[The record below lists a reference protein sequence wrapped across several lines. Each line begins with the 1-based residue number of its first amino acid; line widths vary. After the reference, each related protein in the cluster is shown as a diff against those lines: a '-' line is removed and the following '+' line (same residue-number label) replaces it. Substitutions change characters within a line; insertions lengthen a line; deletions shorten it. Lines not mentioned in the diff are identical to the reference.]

1 MGNHYILKVFSGPHI
16 GAEILLS
23 RGRMLIGRGDQ
34 CDIVL
39 YDSAISLEHVELV
52 ISDQEIQLSSIDQ
65 TIYIAGK
72 ALTEKMVKVDTYQFI
87 TIGTTHFSIGINGEN
102 WPQIVIPELD
112 ILSTETTE
120 SIETGK
126 SLDSEP
132 DSPFH
137 GISFPGF
144 KKSVA
149 KYLVRSKYTKL
160 SVALSLVLTTSAAIA
175 VSLAL
180 DGDLVTQQASYASIN
195 GVFQKYDADT
205 SKKKVEIASETITK
219 LKRKITQ
226 AKFSDIDIEQENNKF
241 LVQGN
246 VTSKTQKK
254 QLIKLLEP
262 YSHKIQFL
270 VYIKQQQLSSAKNI
284 ASELQINKLNF
295 SITKPNIL
303 TVKGYIENE
312 NDWLQAKDILKD
324 DIEGISEIDD
334 KEVET
339 QNHRIQELETLLEE
353 QELISLVDI
362 KSTPGQV
369 LVMAELT
376 QENAQHWETIAYTFK
391 QRYGKHPLL
400 KAKIVLLEM
409 DPNDLDI
416 QIRGIVT
423 TGNDSSIVLTSS
435 GSYKEGE
442 QFSNGFTIKTIEPR
456 RVVLSRNHQT
466 IELPIMNSA
475 LAKNDINTDESRD
488 DE

>member
-52 ISDQEIQLSSIDQ
+52 ISDQEIQISSIDQ
-65 TIYIAGK
+65 TIFIAGK
-72 ALTEKMVKVDTYQFI
+72 ALTEKTVKVDTYQFI
-87 TIGTTHFSIGINGEN
+87 TIGTTHFSIGINGED

-112 ILSTETTE
+112 VLSTETTE
-120 SIETGK
+120 SVETGT
-126 SLDSEP
+126 SLDSKP

-137 GISFPGF
+137 SISFPDF
-144 KKSVA
+144 KRSVA

-180 DGDLVTQQASYASIN
+180 DGDLTQQASYASIN
-195 GVFQKYDADT
+195 GVFQKYDTDT
-205 SKKKVEIASETITK
+205 PKKKVEIASETITK

-226 AKFSDIDIEQENNKF
+226 AKFSDIDVEQENNKF

-262 YSHKIQFL
+262 YSHKIQL
-270 VYIKQQQLSSAKNI
+270 RVYIKQQQLSSAKNI
-284 ASELQINKLNF
+284 ASELRINKLNF
-295 SITKPNIL
+295 SIIEPNIL
-303 TVKGYIENE
+303 IVKGYIENE

-334 KEVET
+334 EDVET
-339 QNHRIQELETLLEE
+339 QNHRILELEKLLEE

-391 QRYGKHPLL
+391 QRYGKHPIL
-400 KAKIVLLEM
+400 KAKIILLEM

-423 TGNDSSIVLTSS
+423 TGNESNIVLTTS

-475 LAKNDINTDESRD
+475 LAKNDIDTDESRD

>member
-1 MGNHYILKVFSGPHI
+1 MGNHYILKVYSGPHI
-16 GAEILLS
+16 GAEIILS

-34 CDIVL
+34 CDIIL

-65 TIYIAGK
+65 TIFIAGK
-72 ALTEKMVKVDTYQFI
+72 ALTEKTIKVDIYQCI
-87 TIGTTHFSIGINGEN
+87 TIGTTHFSIGINGED
-102 WPQIVIPELD
+102 WPQIVIPEFD
-112 ILSTETTE
+112 GLSKETTE
-120 SIETGK
+120 SAEIGT
-126 SLDSEP
+126 SLDSKP
-132 DSPFH
+132 NSLFQS
-137 GISFPGF
+137 ISFSDF
-144 KKSVA
+144 KRSVA

-175 VSLAL
+175 VSLVF
-180 DGDLVTQQASYASIN
+180 DGDSVKQHASYASID
-195 GVFQKYDADT
+195 GVFQKYDT
-205 SKKKVEIASETITK
+205 SKKKVEIVSETIAE

-226 AKFSDIDIEQENNKF
+226 ERFSDIEFEQVNNKI

-246 VTSKTQKK
+246 VANSAQKE
-254 QLIKLLEP
+254 QLVKLLEP
-262 YSHKIQFL
+262 YSHRIQIR

-284 ASELQINKLNF
+284 ASELNIDKLNF

-324 DIEGISEIDD
+324 DIEGVSEIDD
-334 KEVET
+334 KDVET
-339 QNHRIQELETLLEE
+339 QNHRIQELEKLLEE
-353 QELISLVDI
+353 QELIPLVDI

-376 QENAQHWETIAYTFK
+376 QENTQHWETIAYTFK
-391 QRYGKHPLL
+391 QRYGKYPLL

-409 DPNDLDI
+409 DPNDLDL

-423 TGNDSSIVLTSS
+423 TGKDSSIVLTPS

-456 RVVLSRNHQT
+456 KIVLSRNHQT

-475 LAKNDINTDESRD
+475 LAENDINTDESKD
-488 DE
+488 N